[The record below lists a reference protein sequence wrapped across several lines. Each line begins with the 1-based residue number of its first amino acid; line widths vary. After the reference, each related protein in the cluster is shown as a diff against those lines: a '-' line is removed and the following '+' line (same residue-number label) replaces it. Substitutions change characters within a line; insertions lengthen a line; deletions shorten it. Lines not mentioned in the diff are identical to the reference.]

1 MVAQSC
7 SVVAPAP
14 DVVLTLTD
22 LELSSPPAACGRSIA
37 QQRQYFVRLL
47 CREVLKVHTLLRAP
61 FEKRTVIDTCRSVEE
76 SLFAANADSFDAYV
90 RHMRTRVQLI
100 AKKGCALVRQT
111 SDDDV
116 VQAPTEPTN
125 AAPATTT
132 HEETAAAFQQAQ
144 LRYTV
149 GAAWIKNQR
158 KRARFRWSLASPA
171 EDAHV
176 DAVMASARAE
186 VLASLRTM
194 YAEPLA
200 LYEAQLRSSLAVQHR
215 DWVAYDL
222 SVVQS
227 LRDALRPD
235 AETDAEMSTLHTQIQ
250 RLLKEKALFDYMWAM
265 EMAST

>member
-7 SVVAPAP
+7 SVVAPDA
-14 DVVLTLTD
+14 VLTLTD
-22 LELSSPPAACGRSIA
+22 LELPSAPIACGRSIA

-47 CREVLKVHTLLRAP
+47 CREVLKVHALLRAP
-61 FEKRTVIDTCRSVEE
+61 FEKRHVIDTCRSVEE
-76 SLFAANADSFDAYV
+76 SLFAANADCFEAYV
-90 RHMRTRVQLI
+90 RHMRSRVQLI

-116 VQAPTEPTN
+116 MPTPTESTN
-125 AAPATTT
+125 AAPAATTP
-132 HEETAAAFQQAQ
+132 EETAAAFQQAQ

-149 GAAWIKNQR
+149 GATWIKNQR
-158 KRARFRWSLASPA
+158 KRSRFRWSVASPA
-171 EDAHV
+171 EEAHI
-176 DAVMASARAE
+176 DAVMASARAD

-194 YAEPLA
+194 YADPLA
-200 LYEAQLRSSLAVQHR
+200 TYEAQLRQSLAVQHR

-227 LRDALRPD
+227 LREALCPGR
-235 AETDAEMSTLHTQIQ
+235 ETDAEASTLYAQIQ